1 MSYTG
6 ELNADQEI
14 MDGNRMVIYG
24 AGGYGEKIYRNL
36 AIYDKQKNVK
46 AFIDDIKVGGY
57 YTAFQL

>member
-1 MSYTG
+1 
-6 ELNADQEI
+6 